1 LPVILRFICIA
12 LLMIMAALVIPD
24 LRFGGRYLILA
35 EALLSALLV
44 WLFRKLIGMKIS
56 CLKRNFFTGFGM
68 VITLFLGKTLF
79 YSVNLTILGILALYL
94 GTVLLEFVLPD
105 YVKGC
110 TRYSEKEEKFWKH

>member
-12 LLMIMAALVIPD
+12 LLMIMTALVIPD
-24 LRFGGRYLILA
+24 LRFGGRYLVLA

-56 CLKRNFFTGFGM
+56 GWKRNFFTGFSI
-68 VITLFLGKTLF
+68 VITLLLGKTLF
-79 YSVNLTILGILALYL
+79 YSVNLTILGILTLYL

-105 YVKGC
+105 CVKGC